1 MLSDM
6 KLPEG
11 FRSRFNRQMLYPLSA
26 VLLILFVAI
35 GVFLFWLSHQNDQR
49 AQQQEAD
56 IITSSLTHSLSEL
69 AAQQRSVAAW
79 EPVARKL
86 AGTPTDITW
95 LNDNVGAWL
104 YNMFKHQQVFILSP
118 DNRMVFASINGM
130 GSDDPRLLPPEI
142 VPLLTT
148 LRAQSRQATLVNVT
162 DQNLRRSRAPS
173 LTDVAMVEGN
183 PVVFAANQIHGALLP
198 REPTFTLVSI
208 RLLNDG
214 FLSDL
219 SQRGLIQGLH
229 FTPQATTRPDETSIP
244 VYAKHTHQV
253 GYMTWQPDRPGSR
266 MLSYVGP
273 AAALFGVLMIGVIAV
288 IVRSLWRSA
297 LNLNQSM
304 IELRASEAQ
313 AQHLA
318 FHDVLTGL
326 PNRALLEDRLSH
338 SLALTARNGGFTA
351 LLVLDL
357 DRFKNVNDT
366 LGHSAGDG
374 LIKEVASRLS
384 ALVRKTDTVARIGGD
399 EFVVV
404 QTDVHDLSDVQALC
418 QRIHTAIER
427 PFMLAGNDTF
437 IGVSIGVALAPADAM
452 ERSELMRKAD
462 IALYVAKYEGR
473 GHFRYFE
480 QSMDDSVQTRQEIAT
495 DLRNALLNNT
505 GLQVHFQP
513 QVDMSGQHVI
523 GLEALLRWQHP
534 TRGTISPDEFI
545 PVAEENGV
553 IIPLGEWVLR
563 QACRASHTWPSLF
576 IAVNVS
582 PVQFRSSDFANRI
595 KAIVAEEKA
604 DPAHIE
610 LEITESV
617 LLNDDDEARQTLMAL
632 REAGFKIALDDFG
645 TGYSSLSY
653 LSRFPVDKIKIDR
666 SFIRNL
672 GVGEN
677 SGAIVESVVRLGR
690 AMGLTVTAEGVETAG
705 QMAALAEAGC
715 DEMQGYLFSRA
726 IPEDQLPAL
735 LAKSE
740 STPH

>member
-1 MLSDM
+1 MLSDLQ
-6 KLPEG
+6 LPEG
-11 FRSRFNRQMLYPLSA
+11 FRQRFNRQMLYPLSA
-26 VLLILFVAI
+26 VLLIMFLAI
-35 GVFLFWLSHQNDQR
+35 GLFLVWLSHHNDRTQ
-49 AQQQEAD
+49 QQQEAA
-56 IITSSLTHSLSEL
+56 IISSSLAYGLTEL
-69 AAQQRSVAAW
+69 ASQQRSVAGW
-79 EPVARKL
+79 EPVAQKL
-86 AGTPTDITW
+86 REQPLDVTW
-95 LNDNVGAWL
+95 LNENVGAWL

-118 DNRMVFASINGM
+118 DNRMVFSSINGM
-130 GSDDPRLLPPEI
+130 AGDDPRLMPREV
-142 VPLLTT
+142 VPLLEA
-148 LRAQSRQATLVNVT
+148 LRAHAVQATLNGGPG
-162 DQNLRRSRAPS
+162 QRLHRPSRAAS
-173 LTDVAMVEGN
+173 LTDVAIVEGN
-183 PVVFAANQIHGALLP
+183 PVVFAATPIQGP
-198 REPTFTLVSI
+198 RWSREAPFTLVSL

-214 FLSDL
+214 FVASL
-219 SQRGLIQGLH
+219 SQRSLIHGLH
-229 FTPQATTRPDETSIP
+229 YTARPTTNAHEHSIP
-244 VYAKHTHQV
+244 LYAKHTDQI
-253 GYMTWQPDRPGSR
+253 GYMTWQPERPGSE
-266 MLSYVGP
+266 MLHYIGP
-273 AAALFGVLMIGVIAV
+273 AAALFGVLIIAV
-288 IVRSLWRSA
+288 MVVMMRTLWHSA
-297 LNLNQSM
+297 LNLNKSM

-326 PNRALLEDRLSH
+326 PNRALLDDRLSH

-418 QRIHTAIER
+418 QRIHAAIER
-427 PFMLAGNDTF
+427 PFVLAGNDTF

-495 DLRNALLNNT
+495 DLRNALLNNV
-505 GLQVHFQP
+505 GLEVHFQP

-595 KAIVAEEKA
+595 KTIVAEEQA
-604 DPAHIE
+604 DPTHIE

-617 LLNDDDEARQTLMAL
+617 LLNDDDESRHTLMAL
-632 REAGFKIALDDFG
+632 RDAGFKIALDDFG

-672 GVGEN
+672 GEGEN

-690 AMGLTVTAEGVETAG
+690 AMGLTVTAEGVETEG
-705 QMAALAEAGC
+705 QMAALTEAGC

-726 IPEDQLPAL
+726 IPQDQLPAL

-740 STPH
+740 GNK